1 MKWKCEVEIT
11 ASIDL
16 IWDTLL
22 NRELLYD
29 GVVSS
34 VLVAESRG
42 ERVYDEEFVIND
54 RCGRYFVTM
63 TKVIKYNE
71 YRVIHFSYV
80 FNNVY
85 VVSEYFEL
93 RKLGDATILEY
104 YGSCSSI
111 SFMVLSKLKF
121 SGLFNGNY
129 KYNKFCQR
137 IKEFCEQ

>member
-16 IWDTLL
+16 FWDTLL
-22 NRELLYD
+22 NRE
-29 GVVSS
+29 
-34 VLVAESRG
+34 
-42 ERVYDEEFVIND
+42 FVIND
-54 RCGRYFVTM
+54 RRGRYFVTM

-71 YRVIHFSYV
+71 YRVIHCSYV

-129 KYNKFCQR
+129 KYDKFCQR
-137 IKEFCEQ
+137 IKSFVNNKMSLLLTESLEVE